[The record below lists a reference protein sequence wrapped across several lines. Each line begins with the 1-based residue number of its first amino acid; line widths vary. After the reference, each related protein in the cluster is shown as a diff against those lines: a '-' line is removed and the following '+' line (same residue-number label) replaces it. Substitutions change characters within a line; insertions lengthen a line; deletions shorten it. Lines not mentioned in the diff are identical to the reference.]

1 MKHLLM
7 SAFASILLASVAGAA
22 TTVEL
27 VDCRMTPEVKN
38 ELKLT
43 ADQGPKVEK
52 AFADVASMSNEAVS
66 NRKKRDELR
75 AAKADPATMEPFQK
89 KLVEM
94 EDKCT
99 ARLHELLKPILTDA
113 QFKIVETMEG
123 NHHHQVGGN
132 KDSKEQQGGHGQPSS
147 Y

>member
-1 MKHLLM
+1 MKYLLM
-7 SAFASILLASVAGAA
+7 SAFASILLAGVAGAA

-27 VDCRMTPEVKN
+27 VDCRMTPEVKA

-43 ADQGPKVEK
+43 AGQGPKVDK
-52 AFADVASMSNEAVS
+52 AFADVSPMSNEAIY

-75 AAKADPATMEPFQK
+75 AAKAAPAAMEPFQK
-89 KLVEM
+89 KLVEI
-94 EDKCT
+94 EGKCT

-113 QFKIVETMEG
+113 QFKMIEAMEG

-132 KDSKEQQGGHGQPSS
+132 KDGKEQQGGHGQPSS